1 MQLMTQNKNVHFVH
15 FGMQSIKNKNK
26 QWRVARKKERSFHS
40 AIRKYC
46 NKQDRF
52 KDKIFYAV
60 NVMFLLY
67 VHPFNTKQVIY
78 LWYYKHVFVP
88 MTSLQTGD

>member
-1 MQLMTQNKNVHFVH
+1 MQLMTQNKNVH

-26 QWRVARKKERSFHS
+26 QWARKKERSFHS

-60 NVMFLLY
+60 NVMFLLC
-67 VHPFNTKQVIY
+67 VVDIRSSF
-78 LWYYKHVFVP
+78 
-88 MTSLQTGD
+88 